1 MKTGTQIKDF
11 SHQLNATPTQPGVY
25 LMKDAAEGIIYVGK
39 AASLRNR
46 LRSYFQTPTGKQPKI
61 QQMISRIADFEYI
74 VTETVS
80 EALILENLLIKQHKP
95 RYNARLKD
103 DKTYP
108 YIKIDLTE
116 PFPQLYFTR
125 RVIADGARY
134 FGPYAS
140 AGSVRK
146 TMDLLKKLFPYRS
159 CTKVI
164 TGTDDRPCL
173 EYYIN
178 RCIAPCTGAASKGEY
193 EEVVRQV
200 VQFERAAALRDQV
213 RAIQSVS
220 ERQKIASS
228 KDENEDVVALAVD
241 QGEVWV
247 EIFNIRHGR
256 VVSRDHFIM
265 EGTEDETESAL
276 LTTFVQQFYDSATTV
291 PPSLLVQHPLE
302 DEKLLSGWLSQ
313 KRGGTVSIRVPQ
325 RGEKRKLVAMVAE
338 NARQGLTQKRLKWL
352 TESDKVFQAQAEVQE
367 ALSLP
372 ELPRRIECYDISN
385 IQGSNTV
392 GSMVVFEEGRPKNS
406 QYRRFQIKSVEGVDD
421 YSSMQEMLRRR
432 FKHMGNV
439 LAARAQP
446 GADILAVEERAHHAV
461 PDLGTRQLRHRKRRY
476 AKAGPIAPEQP
487 EAAAATPKQETWGL
501 IPDLVLIDGGKGHLS
516 AALEVFLQL
525 GITNIPLASIAKQ
538 REELFIPHQ
547 LEPVLLPRTSQGLYL
562 VQRVRDEAH
571 RFAITYHRQR
581 RSKAAVRS
589 SLDTVQGVGPKRR
602 RELLRHFGSV
612 AQIREATLNEVAA
625 VPGITKAL
633 AQRVKDTLGGRDT

>member
-1 MKTGTQIKDF
+1 
-11 SHQLNATPTQPGVY
+11 
-25 LMKDAAEGIIYVGK
+25 
-39 AASLRNR
+39 
-46 LRSYFQTPTGKQPKI
+46 
-61 QQMISRIADFEYI
+61 
-74 VTETVS
+74 
-80 EALILENLLIKQHKP
+80 
-95 RYNARLKD
+95 
-103 DKTYP
+103 
-108 YIKIDLTE
+108 
-116 PFPQLYFTR
+116 
-125 RVIADGARY
+125 
-134 FGPYAS
+134 
-140 AGSVRK
+140 
-146 TMDLLKKLFPYRS
+146 
-159 CTKVI
+159 
-164 TGTDDRPCL
+164 
-173 EYYIN
+173 
-178 RCIAPCTGAASKGEY
+178 
-193 EEVVRQV
+193 
-200 VQFERAAALRDQV
+200 
-213 RAIQSVS
+213 
-220 ERQKIASS
+220 
-228 KDENEDVVALAVD
+228 
-241 QGEVWV
+241 
-247 EIFNIRHGR
+247 
-256 VVSRDHFIM
+256 
-265 EGTEDETESAL
+265 
-276 LTTFVQQFYDSATTV
+276 
-291 PPSLLVQHPLE
+291 
-302 DEKLLSGWLSQ
+302 
-313 KRGGTVSIRVPQ
+313 
-325 RGEKRKLVAMVAE
+325 MVAE